1 MYRIL
6 HLIDSLGYGGA
17 ERQLVLNVT
26 GIQGEEFDNYVCYV
40 HAPNDLERDL
50 SRSGIPVLSLDA
62 AGKHQW
68 PTAILRLCKLL
79 RSLQIDLIHTSL
91 FNSDILGGVAG
102 RLCGVPVIGTIC
114 NTADITERLL
124 DNPRVNRFKLT
135 VSNSAW
141 GFAIRSLHQKS
152 IAVSY
157 AVKDS
162 AMRNYGVAENKIAV
176 IYRSV
181 AEPWNSPGM
190 IGDIGILRKD
200 LGIDGAYPIL
210 LNVGRLV
217 PQKGQRY
224 LIQAMPS
231 VIERFP
237 QAHLLIAGD
246 GPLKESTA
254 TLCREL
260 GVSQHVSLLGQRN
273 DIRSLL
279 ELSDIFVF
287 PSLYEGLGGALMEAT
302 SAGKPCVAS
311 RVGPLPE
318 VLDGGNSGRLVSS
331 QSPEELAQ
339 AIIYLGENREA
350 AQTMGQRGKQVAVE
364 MFNVNNN
371 VRRLEEVYQEVLC
384 RNGASALSASLS
396 SRSKD

>member
-1 MYRIL
+1 
-6 HLIDSLGYGGA
+6 
-17 ERQLVLNVT
+17 VLNVT
-26 GIQGEEFDNYVCYV
+26 GIQGEQFDNYVCYV
-40 HAPNDLERDL
+40 HAPNDLEMDL
-50 SRSGIPVLSLDA
+50 SRSGIPVFGLDA
-62 AGKHQW
+62 AGKRWW
-68 PTAILRLCKLL
+68 PAAIVRLCKLI
-79 RSLQIDLIHTSL
+79 RSLRIDLIHTSL
-91 FNSDILGGVAG
+91 FSSDILGGIAG
-102 RLCGVPVIGTIC
+102 RLCGVPVVGTIC
-114 NTADITERLL
+114 NTADIAERLL
-124 DNPRVNRFKLT
+124 DNPRVNKFKLT

-141 GFAIRSLHQKS
+141 GLAIRSLHQKS

-162 AMRNYGVAENKIAV
+162 AIRNYGITENRITV

-190 IGDIGILRKD
+190 MGDIKALRKD
-200 LGIDGAYPIL
+200 LGIDGAYPVL

-237 QAHLLIAGD
+237 QARLLIAGD

-254 TLCREL
+254 SLCREL
-260 GVSQHVSLLGQRN
+260 GVSQHVTLLGQRN

-302 SAGKPCVAS
+302 SAGRPCVAS

-318 VLDGGNSGRLVSS
+318 VLDEGNSGLLVLS

-339 AIIYLGENREA
+339 AINYLGENRGA
-350 AQTMGQRGKQVAVE
+350 AQAMGQRGKQGSAE
-364 MFNVNNN
+364 KFNVNKN

-384 RNGASALSASLS
+384 RDEASALSASLS
-396 SRSKD
+396 SQPKD